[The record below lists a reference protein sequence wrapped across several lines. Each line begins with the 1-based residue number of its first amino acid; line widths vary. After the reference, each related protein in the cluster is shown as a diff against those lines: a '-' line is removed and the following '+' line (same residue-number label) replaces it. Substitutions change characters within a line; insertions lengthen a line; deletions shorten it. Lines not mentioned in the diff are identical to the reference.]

1 MIRILVDSSSDY
13 MQAEAQKDNLEFV
26 PITVTIND
34 VTYKSGIELEHNEF
48 YEKLMAGK
56 EFPKT
61 AQPSPQDFL
70 TIFEDAKEKGDDV
83 ICILL
88 SSSLSG
94 TYQSANLAKSIA
106 DYDRIYIID
115 SLSAVAAIRIMAG
128 YASKLAAQ
136 GIAAEEIVE
145 KVEAM
150 KSKVK
155 IVAAV
160 DTLEYLARGGRL
172 SRAAAAIGELAN
184 LKPIITVTTE
194 GGLEVLG
201 KTLGRVKAVNYILNQ
216 LESKTIDTDFP
227 IYSVY
232 SYGIEN
238 VEKLEKK
245 LEKEGY
251 HIDGQFQIGA
261 TIGAHVG
268 PGAFGVIFVE
278 K

>member
-13 MQAEAQKDNLEFV
+13 MLRDAQKDNFEFV
-26 PITVTIND
+26 PLSVMLNET
-34 VTYKSGIELEHNEF
+34 TYRGGIDLEHDDF
-48 YEKLMAGK
+48 YEKIMATK

-70 TIFEDAKEKGDDV
+70 SIFEDAKEKDDDV

-88 SSSLSG
+88 SSTLSG
-94 TYQSANLAKSIA
+94 TCQSAHLAKNMA

-115 SLSAVAAIRIMAG
+115 SLSAIAAIRIMAE
-128 YASKLAAQ
+128 YASKLVQEGLSAK
-136 GIAAEEIVE
+136 EIVE
-145 KVEAM
+145 KVETL

-155 IVAAV
+155 ILAAV

-172 SRAAAAIGELAN
+172 SRAAATIGELAN
-184 LKPIITVTTE
+184 LKPVLTVNTE
-194 GGLEVLG
+194 GTLDVLG
-201 KTLGRVKAVNYILNQ
+201 KALGRVKAANFIITQ
-216 LESKTIDTDFP
+216 MEGKEIDTNFP
-227 IYSVY
+227 IYGIY
-232 SYGIEN
+232 SYGLEN

-251 HIDGQFQIGA
+251 QVNGHYQLGA
-261 TIGAHVG
+261 VIGAHVG
-268 PGAFGVIFVE
+268 PGAFGVVFVE

>member
-1 MIRILVDSSSDY
+1 MIRILVDSASDY
-13 MQAEAQKDNLEFV
+13 LLEEAQKENLEFV
-26 PITVTIND
+26 PLTVMLNE
-34 VTYKSGIELEHNEF
+34 VTYKSGIELKHDEF

-70 TIFEDAKEKGDDV
+70 NIFEDAKEKGDDV

-88 SSSLSG
+88 SSALSG
-94 TYQSANLAKSIA
+94 TYQSANLAKNIA
-106 DYDRIYIID
+106 EYDRIFIID
-115 SLSAVAAIRIMAG
+115 SLSAVAAIRIMVG
-128 YASKLAAQ
+128 YAAKLAAQ
-136 GIAAEEIVE
+136 GLPAEEIVE
-145 KVEAM
+145 KVEAI
-150 KSKVK
+150 KSKVR
-155 IVAAV
+155 IFAAV

-172 SRAAAAIGELAN
+172 SRTAAAIGELAN
-184 LKPIITVTTE
+184 LKPIITLAPE
-194 GGLEVLG
+194 GNLDVLG
-201 KTLGRVKAVNYILNQ
+201 KTLGRVKAINYIMNQ
-216 LESKTIDTDFP
+216 LESRTVDTDFP
-227 IYSVY
+227 MYSVY
-232 SYGIEN
+232 TYGIEN

>member
-1 MIRILVDSSSDY
+1 MIRILVDSASDY
-13 MQAEAQKDNLEFV
+13 MIEEAKKENLEFV
-26 PITVTIND
+26 PLTVMLNE
-34 VTYKSGIELEHNEF
+34 VTYKSGIELEHDEF

-70 TIFEDAKEKGDDV
+70 SIFEDAKEKGDDV

-94 TYQSANLAKSIA
+94 TFQSANLAKNIA

-115 SLSAVAAIRIMAG
+115 SLTAAAGIRILAG

-136 GIAAEEIVE
+136 GLSAEEIFT
-145 KVEAM
+145 KVDAI

-155 IVAAV
+155 IFAAV

-172 SRAAAAIGELAN
+172 NRTVAAIGELAN
-184 LKPIITVTTE
+184 LKPIITLAPE
-194 GGLEVLG
+194 GNLEVPG
-201 KTLGRVKAVNYILNQ
+201 KTLGRVKAINYILNQ
-216 LESKTIDTDFP
+216 LENRTVDTDFP
-227 IYSVY
+227 MYSVY

-251 HIDGQFQIGA
+251 HIDKQCQIGA